1 MIERVAERLTTYTG
15 DCLSILPTLPAE
27 SVDCVVTSP
36 PYWQLRDYGASGQLG
51 LEATPDEHVAK
62 MVKVFGE
69 VKRVLKKTGTCW
81 VNYGDS
87 YSTEK
92 KWGKTKDLCLIP
104 QRFAIAHELAHF
116 LLHRSEIDRLGE
128 IADNVLYRSGASETI
143 EYEANRLAA
152 QIIMP
157 EEAISERQQAI
168 GNNIDENIVD
178 QLAKEFGV
186 SKAVMKIRIAA
197 AETAE

>member
-1 MIERVAERLTTYTG
+1 MTSSREWSRISPEDKSVVQKYFGEIPVKLGGMAKELG
-15 DCLSILPTLPAE
+15 IVVKKSPTLPR
-27 SVDCVVTSP
+27 SI
-36 PYWQLRDYGASGQLG
+36 SGQIKR
-51 LEATPDEHVAK
+51 LESGMYEIKINKYESLA
-62 MVKVFGE
+62 
-69 VKRVLKKTGTCW
+69 R
-81 VNYGDS
+81 
-87 YSTEK
+87 
-92 KWGKTKDLCLIP
+92 
-104 QRFAIAHELAHF
+104 QRFTLAHEISHF
-116 LLHRSEIDRLGE
+116 LLHRNEINKLGE

-186 SKAVMKIRIAA
+186 SKAVMEIRIAA
-197 AETAE
+197 AEAAE

>member
-1 MIERVAERLTTYTG
+1 MTSSQEWNR
-15 DCLSILPTLPAE
+15 ILPE
-27 SVDCVVTSP
+27 DKSVVEKYLCEIPVKLGSMAKELGVVVKRSP
-36 PYWQLRDYGASGQLG
+36 TIPRSVSGQIKR
-51 LEATPDEHVAK
+51 LE
-62 MVKVFGE
+62 
-69 VKRVLKKTGTCW
+69 TGIYEIKINKFESL
-81 VNYGDS
+81 VR
-87 YSTEK
+87 
-92 KWGKTKDLCLIP
+92 
-104 QRFAIAHELAHF
+104 QRFTLAHEISHF

-143 EYEANRLAA
+143 EYEAKRLAA

-157 EEAISERQQAI
+157 EKAISERQQAI

>member
-1 MIERVAERLTTYTG
+1 MITSSQEWNR
-15 DCLSILPTLPAE
+15 ILPE
-27 SVDCVVTSP
+27 DKSVVEKYLCEIPVK
-36 PYWQLRDYGASGQLG
+36 LG
-51 LEATPDEHVAK
+51 SMAK
-62 MVKVFGE
+62 ELGIV
-69 VKRVLKKTGTCW
+69 VKRSPTIPRNISGKITKQPTGYEIKI
-81 VNYGDS
+81 NKYES
-87 YSTEK
+87 
-92 KWGKTKDLCLIP
+92 LAR
-104 QRFAIAHELAHF
+104 QRFTLAHELAHF
-116 LLHRSEIDRLGE
+116 LLHRTEIDRLGE

-186 SKAVMKIRIAA
+186 SKAVMEIRIAA
-197 AETAE
+197 TETAE

>member
-1 MIERVAERLTTYTG
+1 MMTSSQEWNRISPEDKSVVEKYLCEIPVKLGSMAKELGVVVKR
-15 DCLSILPTLPAE
+15 SPTIPR
-27 SVDCVVTSP
+27 SV
-36 PYWQLRDYGASGQLG
+36 SGQIKR
-51 LEATPDEHVAK
+51 LE
-62 MVKVFGE
+62 
-69 VKRVLKKTGTCW
+69 TGIYEIKINKFESL
-81 VNYGDS
+81 VR
-87 YSTEK
+87 
-92 KWGKTKDLCLIP
+92 
-104 QRFAIAHELAHF
+104 QRFTLAHEISHF

-186 SKAVMKIRIAA
+186 SKAVMEIRIAA

>member
-1 MIERVAERLTTYTG
+1 MTSSQEWNR
-15 DCLSILPTLPAE
+15 ILPE
-27 SVDCVVTSP
+27 DKSVVLK
-36 PYWQLRDYGASGQLG
+36 YLG
-51 LEATPDEHVAK
+51 EIPVKLGGMAK
-62 MVKVFGE
+62 ELGIV
-69 VKRVLKKTGTCW
+69 VKRSSTIPRHVSGKITRLPTG
-81 VNYGDS
+81 VYEIKINKYES
-87 YSTEK
+87 LER
-92 KWGKTKDLCLIP
+92 
-104 QRFAIAHELAHF
+104 QRFTLAHELAHF
-116 LLHRSEIDRLGE
+116 LLHRTEIDRLGE

>member
-1 MIERVAERLTTYTG
+1 MTSSQEWNR
-15 DCLSILPTLPAE
+15 ILPE
-27 SVDCVVTSP
+27 DKSVVEKYLCEIPVKLGIMAKELGVVVKRSP
-36 PYWQLRDYGASGQLG
+36 TIPRSVSGQIKR
-51 LEATPDEHVAK
+51 LE
-62 MVKVFGE
+62 
-69 VKRVLKKTGTCW
+69 TGIYEIKINKFESL
-81 VNYGDS
+81 VR
-87 YSTEK
+87 
-92 KWGKTKDLCLIP
+92 
-104 QRFAIAHELAHF
+104 QRFTLAHEISHF

-157 EEAISERQQAI
+157 EKAISERQQAI

-186 SKAVMKIRIAA
+186 SKAVMEIRIAA
-197 AETAE
+197 AEAAE